1 MVPVPGVGDVVFTG
15 STEVAKTINCALAI
29 KDSPITPLITETG
42 GINEILV
49 RRSGLAEQL
58 VETAM

>member
-1 MVPVPGVGDVVFTG
+1 MVLVLGVGDVVFTG
-15 STEVAKTINCALAI
+15 STEVAKTINCALAV
-29 KDSPITPLITETG
+29 KNGPITSLITETG

-49 RRSGLAEQL
+49 RRSGLAERV

>member
-1 MVPVPGVGDVVFTG
+1 MVPVLGVGDVVFTG
-15 STEVAKTINCALAI
+15 STKVAKTINCALAI
-29 KDSPITPLITETG
+29 KDGPITPLITDTG

-49 RRSGLAEQL
+49 RRSGLAERV